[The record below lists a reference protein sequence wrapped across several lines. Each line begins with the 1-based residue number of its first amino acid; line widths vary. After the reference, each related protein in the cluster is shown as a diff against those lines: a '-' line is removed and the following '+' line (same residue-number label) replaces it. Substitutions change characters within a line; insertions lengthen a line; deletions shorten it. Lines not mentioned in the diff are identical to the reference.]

1 LPEEDTNVTNVRKR
15 KKKKK
20 AIDATINDDGRTIE
34 ITIKYDDGS
43 TEKFVERKGH
53 T

>member
-1 LPEEDTNVTNVRKR
+1 LPEEDTKVANDHKR

-20 AIDATINDDGRTIE
+20 AIDAIINDNWQTKE

-43 TEKFVERKGH
+43 TEIIH
-53 T
+53 SD